1 MNARPGCERGRGPG
15 LALLVAAGALA
26 CTDAAAQ
33 LSVPAKGEG
42 TVTATYQYVGDHY
55 HLNGRGDRIS
65 AGKITGQSVQLRLDY
80 GLTPRLAL
88 SLTMPF
94 AKKRYVGPVP
104 HNPDP
109 LDPDA
114 TEHEHI
120 GRIDDG
126 TYHGGWQDPAIGLRW
141 RWRDKPWAITPFV
154 TYSQPSHDYTFFA
167 HSALGTRQKKLA
179 LGVFAGRQ
187 FGPRFQRLYAQGS
200 YSYTFVE
207 EVQDVSVDFSTLTG
221 EVGWFFTPRFSAR
234 AFATYRKT
242 HGGLDFPFDFPSRK
256 DALFFNHD
264 RVQRIDYLNYGFGA
278 GYRINERWSV
288 SGNWMTTG
296 WGENGHA
303 IHNAWTVGVSRSF
316 D

>member
-1 MNARPGCERGRGPG
+1 MRSGRVSGIAML
-15 LALLVAAGALA
+15 LAASALA
-26 CTDAAAQ
+26 SAAARAQ
-33 LSVPAKGEG
+33 LMVPARGEG
-42 TVTATYQYVGDHY
+42 TLTLTYQYVGDHY
-55 HLNGRGDRIS
+55 HLNGHGDKVS

-80 GLTPRLAL
+80 GLTSRLAL
-88 SLTMPF
+88 SVTAPYM
-94 AKKRYVGPVP
+94 KKRYIGPFP
-104 HNPDP
+104 HNVDP
-109 LDPDA
+109 FDPPGEDDGD
-114 TEHEHI
+114 HEHI

-126 TYHGGWQDPAIGLRW
+126 DYHGGWQDPGIGLRW

-154 TYSQPSHDYTFFA
+154 NYSQPSHDYTFYA
-167 HSALGTRQKKLA
+167 HSALGTRQRKLA

-187 FGPRFQRLYAQGS
+187 FGPRFTRLYAQGS

-242 HGGLDFPFDFPSRK
+242 HGGLDFPFDFPSRT
-256 DALFFNHD
+256 DQLFLNHD

-278 GYRINERWSV
+278 TWRLGERYSL
-288 SGNWMTTG
+288 GANWMTTG

-303 IHNAWTVGVSRSF
+303 IHNAWTVGISRSF
-316 D
+316 K